1 MHYLRTM
8 AWHCV
13 IMLTCVSTLLAG
25 TPQLRCVCAGAAI
38 KVETAATEVPPCCCC
53 TVAEEPSETPSCC
66 AAEEAAPSD
75 DGYPALDGRGCQKA
89 VVHPE
94 AASLLRPAA
103 EVAAS
108 PAVAAGAPVAPP
120 VSADAGH
127 PRTSLAPFR
136 ELPAPDLQLLFQHFV
151 I

>member
-1 MHYLRTM
+1 VPRRKQPRATT
-8 AWHCV
+8 ATRRWTV
-13 IMLTCVSTLLAG
+13 A
-25 TPQLRCVCAGAAI
+25 
-38 KVETAATEVPPCCCC
+38 AAT
-53 TVAEEPSETPSCC
+53 
-66 AAEEAAPSD
+66 
-75 DGYPALDGRGCQKA
+75 
-89 VVHPE
+89 E

-127 PRTSLAPFR
+127 PRASLAPFR